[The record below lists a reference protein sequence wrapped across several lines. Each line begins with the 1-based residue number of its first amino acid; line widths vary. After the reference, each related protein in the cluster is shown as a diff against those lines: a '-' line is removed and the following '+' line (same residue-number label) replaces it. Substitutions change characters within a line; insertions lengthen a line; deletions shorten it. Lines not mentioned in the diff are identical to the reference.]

1 VDIHA
6 SKMLLMPRWV
16 FDGLCR
22 LTLLLVLGNLNSVF
36 AQSRLPK
43 SKNDSLWSVWNNTKE
58 ADTSRL
64 KALHDIAREG
74 YLFSQPD
81 SAYHFA
87 QIELEFARS
96 KGLNIQMASALNTMG
111 ISFFFRGDY
120 DKAIELYE
128 ESLQRSEEAND
139 TLGMGNAYSNI
150 GLVKRRQGDLQ
161 LALEFYQKA
170 LALQTAINNEKGMAI
185 LFNNIGSIL
194 TDLGDIRQ
202 SLDNHH
208 RSLRLY
214 EKLGDKK
221 GMASSYNNI
230 GIIHIGQKDKA
241 EALKY
246 FKQGLALAEE
256 FGDKPF
262 MTSGCYNIGNIY
274 NELKQY
280 DLALE
285 FLQRALQLQ
294 MELGDRKGL
303 SGSYNSIG
311 SVYLAIN
318 DQALAKEYFEKSIEA
333 GEAINDRKALTD
345 AYNSLSFLYSKND
358 DKQGLAESYGL
369 KSLGYAQEL
378 GIPDKIKNAALTLS
392 GIYRKKGQ
400 YKQALESY
408 ELYISMRDSIISESN
423 QKELMRKQFEYDYD
437 KKEALLAA
445 EQEKKDALAKEQLQR
460 RGLYLAAAAGIT
472 FLLSI
477 ISFILYLFY
486 RSRTKA
492 NAALEKK
499 NTEVQQQKAV
509 VDARNHEIM
518 QSFNYARRLQ
528 EAVMPGEAALKN
540 HFSDSFLLY
549 RPRDVVSGDFYWTA
563 NRNGIIYL
571 AVGDC
576 TGHGVPGAMLSVIGL
591 NSLNRCI
598 SDLGLTRP
606 KDVLMQMT
614 IDLLITFEAADAQVR
629 DGMDI
634 ALCAIDT
641 RTNTLTYSGANNPL
655 WVARQGE
662 MLVFKAD
669 RRAVGY
675 HDGETVFTQQEVAL
689 QQGDA
694 IYLMSDGFQDQ
705 LGGPDDRKF
714 MTKKLRETIVS
725 ISHLPMAEQHTTL
738 DRAFTQWR
746 SNREQTDDVCVVGVR
761 LG

>member
-1 VDIHA
+1 MTCTHFVHGQEFSAEEQRQID
-6 SKMLLMPRWV
+6 S
-16 FDGLCR
+16 
-22 LTLLLVLGNLNSVF
+22 LNSVI
-36 AQSRLPK
+36 SRPK
-43 SKNDSLWSVWNNTKE
+43 HDTALASAYVNMSKILGRSDWDTVLVLCNKAVEIAENGLETKNTGKE
-58 ADTSRL
+58 A
-64 KALHDIAREG
+64 
-74 YLFSQPD
+74 
-81 SAYHFA
+81 SAYKRVLIRAYTNIGFVNNFRGNNDVA
-87 QIELEFARS
+87 LEYNQRSVSIAEELGDKNALPTTY
-96 KGLNIQMASALNTMG
+96 LNIGAIYYDMGDIPTALDYFSKSAR
-111 ISFFFRGDY
+111 I
-120 DKAIELYE
+120 
-128 ESLQRSEEAND
+128 SEELND
-139 TLGMGNAYSNI
+139 I
-150 GLVKRRQGDLQ
+150 D
-161 LALEFYQKA
+161 
-170 LALQTAINNEKGMAI
+170 GMAYAY
-185 LFNNIGSIL
+185 NNIGSVH
-194 TDLGDIRQ
+194 Q
-202 SLDNHH
+202 
-208 RSLRLY
+208 
-214 EKLGDKK
+214 E
-221 GMASSYNNI
+221 
-230 GIIHIGQKDKA
+230 QKDYKLA
-241 EALKY
+241 LPYFEKTREICAQINDLPGLAMAYDNIAQVRMNQDAADTTALWYYTEALKLRESINDHEGIASSFINLSTVY
-246 FKQGLALAEE
+246 ERYGDLSKAEDLLKKALDIQVEIGDRQGEGMSCTHIAVIALKKGPNSLKDAIIYGKRGLSIAE
-256 FGDKPF
+256 
-262 MTSGCYNIGNIY
+262 
-274 NELKQY
+274 
-280 DLALE
+280 
-285 FLQRALQLQ
+285 
-294 MELGDRKGL
+294 ELGDPHDM
-303 SGSYNSIG
+303 SSA
-311 SVYLAIN
+311 AI
-318 DQALAKEYFEKSIEA
+318 
-333 GEAINDRKALTD
+333 
-345 AYNSLSFLYSKND
+345 
-358 DKQGLAESYGL
+358 
-369 KSLGYAQEL
+369 
-378 GIPDKIKNAALTLS
+378 TLS
-392 GIYRKKGQ
+392 EAYQTTGNFREAFEMYRLHV
-400 YKQALESY
+400 A
-408 ELYISMRDSIISESN
+408 MRDSVYNAEN
-423 QKELMRKQFEYDYD
+423 KREAMRQHMQYEYD

-499 NTEVQQQKAV
+499 NIEVQQQKAV

-689 QQGDA
+689 QLGDA

-714 MTKKLRETIVS
+714 MTKKLRETLQS

-738 DRAFTQWR
+738 DRAFTEWR
-746 SNREQTDDVCVVGVR
+746 GNREQTDDVCVVGVK